1 MESKGSKTGFWRKP
15 RLSTLR
21 AGCQPLLAPFQP
33 SNCTG
38 DLQAQSQTA
47 SNALLTSQA
56 SVDTA
61 CQLPLLPAQGGSGHT
76 KAVPLNHYHP

>member
-1 MESKGSKTGFWRKP
+1 MESEGSTSMGFWRKP

-21 AGCQPLLAPFQP
+21 AGCQALLYLSSH
-33 SNCTG
+33 SNCPG
-38 DLQAQSQTA
+38 DLQAQSA
-47 SNALLTSQA
+47 SDALLTSQA